1 MSSVVLVTYLYLGH
15 VAVGVAEASI
25 FMPTR
30 RTNAQV
36 SASGAV
42 GPMNVRQVST
52 PPYLW
57 LFNPVMWRYSYRWDD
72 TGMVTGRCFRS
83 LLGGLTYRLA

>member
-1 MSSVVLVTYLYLGH
+1 MMCGPGALLVLRMSSVVLVTYLYLGH

-36 SASGAV
+36 SASGA
-42 GPMNVRQVST
+42 
-52 PPYLW
+52 
-57 LFNPVMWRYSYRWDD
+57 
-72 TGMVTGRCFRS
+72 
-83 LLGGLTYRLA
+83 LTS